1 MQPFPSVRPQPVR
14 GARLAAFALLTA
26 TFASGARSPLESVA
40 VSYLVCQDRVLTV
53 PPGGPGADEDPSVRR
68 ACDNVRRRHSD
79 VRALGKVD
87 YRLVLSAL
95 DAAFPAEQSAQPLA
109 ARVDRAE
116 QLRDSLLD
124 AARAVDEA
132 IAYADRYNRK

>member
-1 MQPFPSVRPQPVR
+1 MQRFPSIHPKPFR
-14 GARLAAFALLTA
+14 GPGLAAFALLTA

-40 VSYLVCQDRVLTV
+40 VSYLVCQDRVIAV
-53 PPGGPGADEDPSVRR
+53 AQGGPDERLAQTACDTVRR
-68 ACDNVRRRHSD
+68 HADA
-79 VRALGKVD
+79 RAVGKVD